1 MSINIRIDHECVRK
15 NYLKM
20 IKQQMSDQ
28 LQNRTVEMDEEAL
41 SKKQN
46 RIRQQRA
53 IDILEKEKKKKH

>member
-1 MSINIRIDHECVRK
+1 
-15 NYLKM
+15 M

-53 IDILEKEKKKKH
+53 IDILEKEKKKKHW